1 MKITEIV
8 MPSYANEG
16 VGEYKVEVSLN
27 KYSVRLGNQWQQDF
41 FKSIIEKEVE
51 SITVEELDKIE
62 EITDLNWF
70 DPVEEEYEATR
81 SNDIYDYLYI
91 IIVISAGL
99 FMLWLLNNL
108 SPEWMILIGIVGIIS
123 VGVFIGNK
131 MSPKYAKSS

>member
-8 MPSYANEG
+8 MPSYANGG
-16 VGEYKVEVSLN
+16 VGEYKVEVSLDR
-27 KYSVRLGNQWQQDF
+27 YSVRLWSEWQQDF
-41 FKSIIEKEVE
+41 FKSIIEKEVG

-62 EITDLNWF
+62 EITKLNWF

-81 SNDIYDYLYI
+81 SMDIYDYLYT
-91 IIVISAGL
+91 IIVISVGL
-99 FMLWLLNNL
+99 FMIWLLNNL

>member
-1 MKITEIV
+1 
-8 MPSYANEG
+8 MPSYANGG
-16 VGEYKVEVSLN
+16 VGEYKVEVSLDR
-27 KYSVRLGNQWQQDF
+27 YSVRLWSEWQQDF
-41 FKSIIEKEVE
+41 FKSIIEKEVG

-62 EITDLNWF
+62 EITKLNWF

-81 SNDIYDYLYI
+81 SMDIYDYLYT
-91 IIVISAGL
+91 IIVISVGL
-99 FMLWLLNNL
+99 FMIWLLNNL